1 MERVKQLGRY
11 QKIVLVF
18 MSVMVLVFTVIYPIT
33 VSREG
38 FEYMDTILVPD
49 REGGNT
55 VYSGKIRGVQAEF
68 TVSAEG
74 AVEFQYGEK
83 TYGPYT
89 VTEDPTAIP
98 EGRTGQGIELRC
110 GEEILF
116 RGTVEQHEHL
126 YWLYHEDG
134 SVEDPNISV
143 ITSENVITKD
153 ENGNIIDPM
162 EPDVLTIL
170 ELMSGPELS
179 HKGEWIAWLGGVCIC
194 IITAISM
201 LFAEEL
207 FHWSL
212 VFRLSNAEQAEPSDL
227 EIAGRY
233 ISWTVLPIAALI
245 LFVRGLR

>member
-1 MERVKQLGRY
+1 M
-11 QKIVLVF
+11 
-18 MSVMVLVFTVIYPIT
+18 
-33 VSREG
+33 
-38 FEYMDTILVPD
+38 
-49 REGGNT
+49 
-55 VYSGKIRGVQAEF
+55 
-68 TVSAEG
+68 
-74 AVEFQYGEK
+74 
-83 TYGPYT
+83 
-89 VTEDPTAIP
+89 
-98 EGRTGQGIELRC
+98 
-110 GEEILF
+110 
-116 RGTVEQHEHL
+116 
-126 YWLYHEDG
+126 
-134 SVEDPNISV
+134 SV
-143 ITSENVITKD
+143 ITSENVITED